1 MPTIPSLLLAVDR
14 SASVIQRL
22 ESGSP
27 RAITYSPFGYHI
39 GDPGVHFL
47 GFNGQPC
54 ELLTNAYLLG
64 SGYRAFNSVLQRFNS
79 PDSYSPFGPG
89 GLNAYAYC
97 AGDPVNFVDPSGHI
111 FKFIRRAFAR
121 LGSGS
126 KKRPDPG
133 RLKKV
138 VFFPDGE
145 VIPHLGDIL
154 ERVPRNGAL
163 AKQSKM
169 PGRRMEIPSAPPLT
183 PRSSIIPSAPLASA
197 FDLPLSLSASAPD
210 LSMFSA
216 TTRQSV
222 TASAPNLSSL
232 SSTPRN
238 SIHAAQGVTPPL
250 AAEPPRSLADLLP
263 DAPTHALPTKTKK
276 LRRGKSLV
284 EAS

>member
-27 RAITYSPFGYHI
+27 RAITYSPFGYHT

-126 KKRPDPG
+126 KKRPAPG
-133 RLKKV
+133 RLKNV
-138 VFFPDGE
+138 DFFPDRE
-145 VIPHLGDIL
+145 VIPPLAEIL
-154 ERVPRNGAL
+154 KRVPRNGAL

-169 PGRRMEIPSAPPLT
+169 PGRRMQIPSAPPLT

-210 LSMFSA
+210 LSMFSS

-263 DAPTHALPTKTKK
+263 DAPTHALPTKTKT